1 MCGVERE
8 ALATAR
14 SHIEQRVV
22 HRREREKQTRM
33 RENENEDSIAMVT
46 QCARTAHQR
55 LQITADYSRRLRQT
69 QEGKEKKS

>member
-22 HRREREKQTRM
+22 HRRERQTRM

-46 QCARTAHQR
+46 QCARTAHQK
-55 LQITADYSRRLRQT
+55 LQTTADYSRRLRQT
-69 QEGKEKKS
+69 QEGKEKS